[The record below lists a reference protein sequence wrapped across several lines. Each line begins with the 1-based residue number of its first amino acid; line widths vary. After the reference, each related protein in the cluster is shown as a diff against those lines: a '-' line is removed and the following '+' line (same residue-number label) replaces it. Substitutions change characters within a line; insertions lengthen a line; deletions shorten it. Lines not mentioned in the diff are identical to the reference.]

1 MSKYSI
7 LLFGLL
13 FFSPYLRSQEKVKL
27 FYNSDWKITQEDKA
41 TYFRE
46 AEYDFNSFKL
56 DGRVLDYSIS
66 GNLLMEG
73 TYLKGK
79 RNGHFTFYYS
89 NGVPKSRGNY
99 ENGRRIGNWE
109 YYYNN
114 GQLKQVILFPGRDPN
129 NFKMFEPFIVLEYF
143 DREGKQL
150 VANGTG
156 TWTNDSIQAGM
167 FDIKSL
173 STLTGQVKDSLKHG
187 KWELVRVSDGKVMHR
202 ERFKKGKLVGAEIF
216 DAQGKHYGTTSSEVL
231 QKITDENNAKL
242 ASTEKFELDTTVFP
256 KALLLSDVETIF
268 STVTGKEFNIQNR
281 DAGYI
286 SGDYSLLEFI
296 ARNLRYPIYA
306 IERKITGKV
315 YVGVVID
322 SLGHTKD
329 ITLVK
334 GVHKELDNEA
344 KRVVGLVNTWLPAI
358 RNGKAVESTITIPVN
373 FQLAR

>member
-7 LLFGLL
+7 LFFGLL
-13 FFSPYLRSQEKVKL
+13 FFSPCLRSQEKVKI
-27 FYNSDWKITQEDKA
+27 FYNSDWKITREDNA

-46 AEYDFNSFKL
+46 AEYDFNTFKL

-73 TYLKGK
+73 SYLKGK
-79 RNGHFTFYYS
+79 RNGVFTFYYS
-89 NGVPKSRGNY
+89 NGVVKSRGKY
-99 ENGRRIGNWE
+99 ENGRRMGNWE

-129 NFKMFEPFIVLEYF
+129 NFKMFEPFAVLEYY

-167 FDIKSL
+167 FDTKSL

-216 DAQGKHYGTTSSEVL
+216 DAKGKHYGTTSSEVL
-231 QKITDENNAKL
+231 QKIPDENNTKL
-242 ASTEKFELDTTVFP
+242 ATTEKFEIDTTVFP
-256 KALLLSDVETIF
+256 KTLILSDVETIF
-268 STVTGKEFNIQNR
+268 STVTGKEIKIQNR

-306 IERKITGKV
+306 IERRITGKV

-334 GVHKELDNEA
+334 GVHKDLDNEA
-344 KRVVGLVNTWLPAI
+344 KRVVGLVNSWLPAI
-358 RNGKAVESTITIPVN
+358 RNGKTVESTITIPVN
-373 FQLAR
+373 FQLAK